1 VGKLNFISTTPT
13 LDEYWRSIVLFG
25 KNSASYKFA
34 LAKSL
39 LEIAPTGKAF
49 VTLDD
54 LAQPFARHLCEH
66 LKLQDKQTNS
76 PTCKFLDTCR
86 GFNAGTVGE
95 DELLGMTVKEGFKEV
110 IAAFHNIDRSPL
122 PQRFFTDDR
131 RSKQRGISLT
141 DELFQLLG
149 SGDLANLEAEVEA
162 RWRLVET
169 AWGLNISRNLIQI
182 DRDEETQMLFAIV
195 DKVRRVDVTSCRD
208 ALNGYQKG
216 QCFYCFDR
224 ISIDPGAK
232 DLADVD
238 HFFPHK
244 LKLYNIAEPINGVWN
259 LVLACHDCNKGVG
272 GKSARLPSTLLLERL
287 HTRNEFL
294 IDSHHPLQQTLIQQT
309 GKDEQQRNR
318 FLVNNYEVAK
328 APLGYSQ
335 WEPEQK
341 GIPSF

>member
-1 VGKLNFISTTPT
+1 MGKLNFISQEPT
-13 LDEYWRSIVLFG
+13 LSEYWRSVILFG

-110 IAAFHNIDRSPL
+110 ITAFHNIGRSTL

-149 SGDLANLEAEVEA
+149 SGDFANLEAEVEA

-169 AWGLNISRNLIQI
+169 AWGLSISRNLIQI
-182 DRDEETQMLFAIV
+182 DRDEETQMLFAVV
-195 DKVRRVDVTSCRD
+195 DKVRRVNVTSCRD

-216 QCFYCFDR
+216 KCFYCFDR
-224 ISIDPGAK
+224 ISISSGAE

-238 HFFPHK
+238 HVFPHK
-244 LKLYNIAEPINGVWN
+244 LHELIQAIDGIWN
-259 LVLACHDCNKGVG
+259 LVLACHNCNKGKG
-272 GKSARLPSTLLLERL
+272 GKSGYLPAQHLVQRL
-287 HTRNEFL
+287 HNRNEFL
-294 IDSHHPLQQTLIQQT
+294 ISSHHPLQQTLKLQT
-309 GKDEQQRNR
+309 GKEEADRNK
-318 FLVNNYEVAK
+318 FLVDNYEVAK
-328 APLGYSQ
+328 GRLGYGE
-335 WEPEQK
+335 WEPELLR
-341 GIPSF
+341 GVPSF